1 MSQIKIASHL
11 ESNRNLIVELWTNA
25 VRSDTRIT
33 SDDDLSPGGLVD
45 HVPTMIEE
53 ICEFLRA
60 GLVPLTTSMPEA
72 RVHAYLRFHQGYRAR
87 DMVRETAHLRLILH
101 DSLVT
106 AIKGQAPSI
115 EPLTVLEASRSINL
129 YLDEELRYAM
139 AIYTE
144 SKAENGQ
151 PQAAIS

>member
-1 MSQIKIASHL
+1 MSQIKIAHHL
-11 ESNRNLIVELWTNA
+11 ESNLKLIVELWTNA
-25 VRSDTRIT
+25 VRNDTRIT

-53 ICEFLRA
+53 ICGFLRE
-60 GLVPLTTSMPEA
+60 GRLPITTSMPEA

-87 DMVRETAHLRLILH
+87 DMVSEISHLRLILH
-101 DSLVT
+101 DNLVT
-106 AIKGQAPSI
+106 AIESQSPSI
-115 EPLTVLEASRSINL
+115 KPLAVLEASRSINL

-151 PQAAIS
+151 PRAAIS